1 MKAPSIR
8 LWIKIAIMVV
18 PLFVLVSAGAQQLEL
33 KKLQQQLAVTKDSP
47 KVMRLMNKIG
57 FLIHMKSADSSFIYG
72 IKANAIAQKLHDT
85 RGQADA
91 LTNIAIGFA
100 LKGLYSQ
107 SLDYYSRAYHTYAKI
122 PDTAEMAQMLMNSSI
137 SYSFINDSVK
147 AKDFSQKAMFTARHL
162 KADSTLC
169 MLYAN
174 YVEQNN
180 LAGDSASYYLNKATA
195 LAIRF
200 HYDRA
205 LVFVMQEKAS
215 LLLDKKDNRAALPLI
230 IKSIQIAGSNQWDYH
245 QMEGLNVYATYYL
258 AEKQTDS
265 ALSCYRQIYNM
276 ATVNNFVYWKV
287 DVLKNILHI
296 YELKHDLIKQTETNK
311 LLVSAL
317 ENQNNNNSSFLGD
330 YIKYDE
336 AQENIKKLQ
345 LLDNVNHKKQF
356 WFIVASCVGS
366 VTFLLL
372 IGFYYRSRKYATVLK
387 GLNAQITRQNE
398 ALKINDEFKG
408 RLLSMLAHDFRAP
421 LAEAMGM
428 VNLLRDEELNREVL
442 LQSCNNIETDIEN
455 VLLTFDNI
463 LQWIKKQLSGYI
475 FTAEK
480 LNLRELI
487 EQSFSLFQHKID
499 DKQLIINNHIGQ
511 DFIFKSDREIIQ
523 FINRNLINNAIKF
536 SPQCGV
542 ITCNVT
548 SSQTEIVISIKN
560 EGKGMT
566 ETELNNLFSFKQ
578 YETTSRDAGMALT
591 ICKEFITLL
600 SGNIWAESQLKYGA
614 TFYYSIPVKE

>member
-1 MKAPSIR
+1 MRAPSIR
-8 LWIKIAIMVV
+8 LWIQIALLVI
-18 PLFVLVSAGAQQLEL
+18 PLFVLTVAGAQQLEL
-33 KKLQQQLAVTKDSP
+33 KKFEQQLAVTKDSL

-57 FLIHMKSADSSFIYG
+57 FLIHMKSADSSYIYG
-72 IKANAIAQKLHDT
+72 TKANAIAQQLHNT

-91 LTNIAIGFA
+91 LTNIAISFA

-107 SLDYYSRAYHTYAKI
+107 SLDYYSRAYHTYAKL

-137 SYSFINDSVK
+137 SYSFINDSIK
-147 AKDFSQKAMFTARHL
+147 TKEFSQKAMFTARHL

-174 YVEQNN
+174 YVEMNN
-180 LAGDSASYYLNKATA
+180 LTGNSAAYYLNKATE

-205 LVFVMQEKAS
+205 LVFVMQEKAG
-215 LLLDKKDNRAALPLI
+215 LFLDKKDNKAALPLI
-230 IKSIQIAGSNQWDYH
+230 LKSIQIARSNQWDYH

-265 ALSCYRQIYNM
+265 ALYCYQQIYDM
-276 ATVNNFVYWKV
+276 AAVNNFVYWKI
-287 DVLKNILHI
+287 DVLKDMLHI
-296 YELKHDLIKQTETNK
+296 YELKHNLIKQAETNK

-317 ENQNNNNSSFLGD
+317 GKQNDNNSSFLGD
-330 YIKYDE
+330 YIKYND
-336 AQENIKKLQ
+336 AQENIKRLQ
-345 LLDNVNHKKQF
+345 LLDNANHKKQL
-356 WFIVASCVGS
+356 WFIIASSVGS
-366 VTFLLL
+366 VTLLLL
-372 IGFYYRSRKYATVLK
+372 IGFYYRSRKHATVLK
-387 GLNAQITRQNE
+387 GLNEQITRQNK

-421 LAEAMGM
+421 LGEALGM
-428 VNLLRDEELNREVL
+428 VNLLRDEELDRTIL
-442 LQSCNNIETDIEN
+442 LQSCNNIQTDIEN

-475 FTAEK
+475 FTAEQ

-499 DKQLIINNHIGQ
+499 DKQLVINNPIAPE
-511 DFIFKSDREIIQ
+511 FTLKSDREIVQ

-536 SPQCGV
+536 SPQCGA

-548 SSQTEIVISIKN
+548 STESEIVISIKN

-566 ETELNNLFSFKQ
+566 ETELNHLFSFKQ
-578 YETTSRDAGMALT
+578 SETTSRDAGMALT

-600 SGNIWAESQLKYGA
+600 NGRIWAESKPEFGA
-614 TFYYSIPVKE
+614 TFYYSIPVK